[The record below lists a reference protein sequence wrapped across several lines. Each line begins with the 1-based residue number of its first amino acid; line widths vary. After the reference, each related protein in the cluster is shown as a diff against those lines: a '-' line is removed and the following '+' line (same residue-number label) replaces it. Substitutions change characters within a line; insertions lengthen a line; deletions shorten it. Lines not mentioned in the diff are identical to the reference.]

1 MLGGT
6 TVCRSA
12 SRKHAGEILQEASI
26 PCVAITHGG
35 CLMDVV
41 YTHCCG
47 LDLHKR
53 TVVAC
58 LITTTEGQEP
68 IKVIR
73 TFRTMT
79 SELLALA
86 DWLREA
92 GCTHVAM
99 ESTGVYWRPVYNLL
113 EGQCELLVVNAQHIK
128 AVPGRKTDVKDAEW
142 IAELLRHGL
151 LRGSFSP
158 PKPQRQLRE
167 LTRYRS
173 TLVQDRAR
181 TLNRLQAVLEDAN
194 LKLASVVT
202 DIYGVSARA
211 MLAAILAGQRD
222 VDTLADLARG
232 RLRAKRDQL
241 KAALEGR
248 VTAHHSFLLTEHL
261 SLLESLDEAIAR
273 VSGEIDQRLRAVQ
286 EAIALLDTLPGVGQR
301 AAEILIAE
309 IGTDMSR
316 FPSAKHLASWA
327 GMCPGN
333 SESAG
338 KRLSGKTRKGSRW
351 LRQVLVEIAQV
362 ASKTKNTYLAAQYRR
377 IAARRGKKRALIAVG
392 HTILTIVYT
401 LLTRQ
406 QPYQDLGAAYFDQR
420 EQHRVERRLVQRLE
434 RLGYAVSLQPR
445 SLAS

>member
-1 MLGGT
+1 
-6 TVCRSA
+6 
-12 SRKHAGEILQEASI
+12 
-26 PCVAITHGG
+26 
-35 CLMDVV
+35 MDMI
-41 YTHCCG
+41 YPRCCG
-47 LDLHKR
+47 LDVHKK

-58 LITTTEGQEP
+58 LIMSTEGPEP
-68 IKVIR
+68 VKEMR

-79 SELLALA
+79 ADLLALA
-86 DWLREA
+86 DWLQQA

-113 EGQCELLVVNAQHIK
+113 EGQFELLVVNAQHIK
-128 AVPGRKTDVKDAEW
+128 AVPGRKTDVKDAAW

-151 LRGSFSP
+151 LRGSFIPS
-158 PKPQRQLRE
+158 KPQRQLRE

-173 TLVQDRAR
+173 TLVQDHARA
-181 TLNRLQAVLEDAN
+181 LNRLQAVLEDAN

-211 MLAAILAGQRD
+211 MLAAILDGKRD
-222 VDTLADLARG
+222 GETLADLARG

-241 KAALEGR
+241 REALEGR

-261 SLLESLDEAIAR
+261 STLEYLDEAIAR
-273 VSGEIDQRLRAVQ
+273 ISAEIDQRLMAEQ
-286 EAIALLDTLPGVGQR
+286 EAIALLDTIPGVGPR
-301 AAEILIAE
+301 AAEMLIAE

-333 SESAG
+333 HESGG

-351 LRQVLVEIAQV
+351 LRQSLVEIAHV
-362 ASKTKNTYLAAQYRR
+362 ASKTKHTYLAAQYRR

-392 HTILTIVYT
+392 HTVLTIVYT
-401 LLTRQ
+401 MLTRQ

-420 EQHRVERRLVQRLE
+420 ERHRVERRLVQRLE
-434 RLGYAVSLQPR
+434 RLGYEVALQPR
-445 SLAS
+445 ALAS

>member
-1 MLGGT
+1 
-6 TVCRSA
+6 
-12 SRKHAGEILQEASI
+12 
-26 PCVAITHGG
+26 
-35 CLMDVV
+35 MDVL
-41 YTHCCG
+41 YPRCCG
-47 LDLHKR
+47 LDVHKK

-58 LITTTEGQEP
+58 CILSTKGRKPVKET
-68 IKVIR
+68 R

-79 SELLALA
+79 TDLLALA
-86 DWLREA
+86 DWLQEK
-92 GCTHVAM
+92 GCSHVAM

-128 AVPGRKTDVKDAEW
+128 AVPGRKTDVKDAAW
-142 IAELLRHGL
+142 LAELLRHGL
-151 LRGSFSP
+151 LRGSFIPS
-158 PKPQRQLRE
+158 KPQRQLRE

-173 TLVQDRAR
+173 TLVQERAR

-202 DIYGVSARA
+202 DINGVSARA
-211 MLAAILAGQRD
+211 MLEAILAGQRD
-222 VDTLADLARG
+222 VEILADLARG

-241 KAALEGR
+241 KEALEGR

-261 SLLESLDEAIAR
+261 STLEYLDEAIAR
-273 VSGEIDQRLRAVQ
+273 VSREIDQRLTADH
-286 EAIALLDTLPGVGQR
+286 EAIVLLDTIPGVGQR

-333 SESAG
+333 HESGG
-338 KRLSGKTRKGSRW
+338 KRLSGKTRKGNRW
-351 LRQVLVEIAQV
+351 LRQVLVEIAHV
-362 ASKTKNTYLAAQYRR
+362 ASKTKNTYLAAQYKR

-392 HTILTIVYT
+392 HTILTIVYMM
-401 LLTRQ
+401 LTRK

-420 EQHRVERRLVQRLE
+420 EQERVERRLVHRLE
-434 RLGYAVSLQPR
+434 RLGYEVSLQPR
-445 SLAS
+445 ALAS

>member
-1 MLGGT
+1 
-6 TVCRSA
+6 
-12 SRKHAGEILQEASI
+12 
-26 PCVAITHGG
+26 
-35 CLMDVV
+35 MDVM
-41 YTHCCG
+41 YPCCCG
-47 LDLHKR
+47 LEVHKK
-53 TVVAC
+53 TVAAC
-58 LITTTEGQEP
+58 LITSTEGPEP
-68 IKVIR
+68 VKEIR
-73 TFRTMT
+73 TCRTMT
-79 SELLALA
+79 ADLLALA
-86 DWLREA
+86 DWLQQA

-128 AVPGRKTDVKDAEW
+128 TVPGRKTDVKDAAW

-151 LRGSFSP
+151 LRGSFIPS
-158 PKPQRQLRE
+158 KPQRQLRE

-173 TLVQDRAR
+173 RLVQDHAR

-202 DIYGVSARA
+202 DIAGVSARA
-211 MLAAILAGQRD
+211 MLEAILAGERD
-222 VDTLADLARG
+222 VETLADLARG
-232 RLRAKRDQL
+232 RLRTKRDQL
-241 KAALEGR
+241 KEALEGR

-261 SLLESLDEAIAR
+261 SALEYVDEAIAR
-273 VSGEIDQRLRAVQ
+273 VSGDIDQRLTADQ
-286 EAIALLDTLPGVGQR
+286 EAIALLDTIPGVGQR
-301 AAEILIAE
+301 AAEILMAE

-333 SESAG
+333 HESGG

-351 LRQVLVEIAQV
+351 LRQILVEIAHG

-392 HTILTIVYT
+392 HTILTIAYMI
-401 LLTRQ
+401 LTRK

-434 RLGYAVSLQPR
+434 RLGYEVSLQPKA
-445 SLAS
+445 LAS